1 MRSRGVWFA
10 SRRGSVATPCGGQSA
25 SMTDTASTDDRR
37 RMWDASRRAHHL
49 LSGERP
55 LTMTEQLERLTAGS
69 ADLDRRGD
77 VYGDGVMRELE
88 ERIAAMLGMPDAL
101 WLPTGTMAQQ
111 IALRC
116 WAERA
121 GTTRVVLHPRH
132 HTLLN
137 EEDAVTALAALTPVF
152 ATEEPRYATAEE
164 TGAAARGAAAVVF
177 EVPFQDLGYELPPW
191 ADFRAAVGA
200 ARAADAAVHL
210 DGARL
215 WDAAAVWRRDTAEVA
230 ALADSV
236 YLSLYKAPGAMS
248 GAALAGDA
256 ELIDRARTWRIR
268 YGGQLFSAWPAVV
281 GALRGLDERVSRVPM
296 WTAHAG
302 VIAGALDDVGMR
314 PLPSAPRPREFF
326 VRAEASAADMNRA
339 VLEVTETTGWR
350 FLHGWWA
357 EEGGGALA
365 EMTTADPALDWTADD
380 VHRVGRLVAD
390 RAGGTR

>member
-1 MRSRGVWFA
+1 
-10 SRRGSVATPCGGQSA
+10 
-25 SMTDTASTDDRR
+25 MTDTDATDERR

-55 LTMTEQLERLTAGS
+55 RTMAEQLAELTTS
-69 ADLDRRGD
+69 HADLHGRGD

-88 ERIAAMLGMPDAL
+88 ERIAAMLGMPDVL

-132 HTLLN
+132 HTMLN
-137 EEDAVTALAALTPVF
+137 EEDAVTALAGLTPVF
-152 ATEEPRYATAEE
+152 ATEEPRYATPDE
-164 TGAAARGAAAVVF
+164 TWTAARGAAAAVF
-177 EVPFQDLGYELPPW
+177 EVPFQDLGYELPAW
-191 ADFRAAVGA
+191 DDFRATAGA
-200 ARAADAAVHL
+200 ARAAGAAVHL

-215 WDAAAVWRRDTAEVA
+215 WDAAAVWRRDPAEVA

-236 YLSLYKAPGAMS
+236 YVSLYKAPGAMS

-281 GALRGLDERVSRVPM
+281 GALRGFDERLPRVPA

-302 VIAGALDDVGMR
+302 VIAGALGDIGMR
-314 PLPSAPRPREFF
+314 PLPSSPPPREFF
-326 VRAEASAADMNRA
+326 VRAEASAADLNRA

-357 EEGGGALA
+357 DEGGGALA
-365 EMTTADPALDWTADD
+365 EMTTSDPALDWTADD
-380 VHRVGRLVAD
+380 VRRVGRLVVD
-390 RAGGTR
+390 RARGGTG